1 MSSPQIVKIAEEL
14 MELNL
19 RLKIAESE
27 LAYVKYREHYYQKA
41 RPEVKKE
48 TPKPE
53 VKEEPQVKKVSEIE
67 KIERPP
73 LQALDDIEDQY
84 DYTFDSAKA
93 KSTAKKDPTEIYECG
108 VCSEENSCPACACA
122 KCGHSL
128 CDKCINELHEA
139 TEESGTKA
147 VLCIRCRV
155 ARWKNCPC
163 FIDFAVQCHGKRCT
177 SYGCKECFLAYREG
191 GYFCPSCWEYETHRK
206 PSPRPRPV
214 SDTPKTK
221 RIIEG
226 WDGN

>member
-1 MSSPQIVKIAEEL
+1 MDSSQLMKIAEEL
-14 MELNL
+14 MDLKF

-67 KIERPP
+67 KIER
-73 LQALDDIEDQY
+73 LALDDIEER
-84 DYTFDSAKA
+84 DYMFGSTKAKA
-93 KSTAKKDPTEIYECG
+93 VPRIHECV
-108 VCSEENSCPACACA
+108 VCAEKNSYSVKRCTKCDCYVCP
-122 KCGHSL
+122 KCFR
-128 CDKCINELHEA
+128 ELHEA
-139 TEESGTKA
+139 TEESRTNA

-163 FIDFAVQCHGKRCT
+163 FKDFAIQCHGKKCT

-214 SDTPKTK
+214 SDTPETK
-221 RIIEG
+221 RILEG